1 MTLAATHV
9 GQWHRL
15 HGRVTDAVRPQRKRD
30 KDWDMK
36 TVRAEWH
43 SQSGKEN
50 KTVGWAFAAVLIR
63 SKKTSFSS
71 TAHAYTPAPACD
83 RVIHSFS
90 ALSTQLWSPPPLIQS
105 SLPHP
110 LIQIHSLPL
119 SSTKTASL
127 YWRYILLC
135 IHALFLVHK
144 TEYNPQIIQ
153 QCTCSV
159 NRQTT

>member
-15 HGRVTDAVRPQRKRD
+15 HGRVTDAVWPQRKRD

-36 TVRAEWH
+36 MVRAEWH
-43 SQSGKEN
+43 RVNQEKKK
-50 KTVGWAFAAVLIR
+50 KTVGWAFTAVLIR

-71 TAHAYTPAPACD
+71 TAHTNTPAPVCD

-119 SSTKTASL
+119 SSTTKTASL
-127 YWRYILLC
+127 YWWYILLC
-135 IHALFLVHK
+135 IQALFLVHK
-144 TEYNPQIIQ
+144 TEYNPADS
-153 QCTCSV
+153 TAMHLLYE
-159 NRQTT
+159 